1 MSQSTGS
8 SNLGRYH
15 ESPPTTEA
23 RNVSGKNTFGGCF
36 NSNSSNIWTPNRN
49 VDSSMGFQRVSST
62 PKNASTPYRQGFGG
76 QFSKWRTSTPMT
88 TPARH
93 PQQALRLIDLENNAS
108 SPNTLNSST
117 RSYKCTL
124 PIWAGDGEGNV
135 SDSVTLP
142 DVLANDALVEFA
154 TDKNGCRFLQEHY
167 PTESDND
174 IHQKLFRKLVEDRAI
189 FLSLCCNMFGN
200 FFVQRVLECSNTEEQ
215 EILTEHLASDLYNLC
230 LDKSACRVIQLA
242 IQKLDVHLATRLSLE
257 LRDTYLV
264 RLSIDQNGNHVIQKI
279 VKTLPVSAWSF
290 VVEFFADDDNLIH
303 VCQDKYGC
311 RVIQSTVETLSSDTY
326 AECYQQRVVLLR
338 SLMSGVTRNCSQL
351 ASNEFAN
358 YVVQHVIKCG
368 DAMAVYRD
376 VIIEQCLLQNLLSMS
391 QEKYASHVVEVAFG
405 CAPCRLAAEM
415 MNEIFEGYIPHPD
428 TNRDALDILLF
439 HQYGNYVVQK
449 MIQICVLGQN
459 ARDQKQAEM
468 YGMWLEK
475 IRERVMRNANRLER
489 FSSGKKIIEALQS
502 MSFY

>member
-1 MSQSTGS
+1 MSQNTGS
-8 SNLGRYH
+8 SNLGRYY
-15 ESPPTTEA
+15 ESPPTATEA
-23 RNVSGKNTFGGCF
+23 RGTFGGCF
-36 NSNSSNIWTPNRN
+36 NANSSTNIWTPNRK
-49 VDSSMGFQRVSST
+49 VDSSMGFRSSSPT
-62 PKNASTPYRQGFGG
+62 PQSAWAPNRQGFGG

-88 TPARH
+88 TPARY
-93 PQQALRLIDLENNAS
+93 PQQAVRLIDLENNAS
-108 SPNTLNSST
+108 FSKSLNSTT
-117 RSYKCTL
+117 RSHKCTL

-135 SDSVTLP
+135 SDSVTLQ

-167 PTESDND
+167 PTENDND
-174 IHQKLFRKLVEDRAI
+174 VHQKLFRKLVEDRAI
-189 FLSLCCNMFGN
+189 FLSLCSNMFGN

-215 EILTEHLASDLYNLC
+215 EILTEHLATDLYNLC

-257 LRDTYLV
+257 LRDTHLV

-279 VKTLPVSAWSF
+279 VKTLPVSSWTF
-290 VVEFFADDDNLIH
+290 LVDFFADDDNLIH

-311 RVIQSTVETLSSDTY
+311 RVIQSTVETLSTDQY
-326 AECYQQRVVLLR
+326 AQCYQHRVILLR
-338 SLMSGVTRNCSQL
+338 SLMAGVTRNCTQL

-368 DAMAVYRD
+368 DALAVYRD
-376 VIIEQCLLQNLLSMS
+376 IIIEQCLLQNLLSMS
-391 QEKYASHVVEVAFG
+391 QEKYASHVVEVAFE
-405 CAPCRLAAEM
+405 CAPYRLVAEM

-439 HQYGNYVVQK
+439 HQYGNYVVQQ
-449 MIQICVLGQN
+449 MIQTCVLGQN
-459 ARDQKQAEM
+459 ARDQKQSEM

-475 IRERVMRNANRLER
+475 IHGRVMRNAHRLER

-502 MSFY
+502 MSLY